1 MIRVLIVDDHTMVR
15 ESLRW
20 GCEHAGMVVVA
31 EAADGEDALVKVDV
45 HHPDIVLMDLSL
57 PRVSGVAAAKRIR
70 AQYPRMAIL
79 MLSMLSDESAVS
91 SALSAGANGYM
102 TKDSTMAQ
110 IIDAV
115 IRVASGQTVL
125 FDGYTPPMRPEP
137 QPSTTVPGTA
147 GISGADEQTR
157 GGGASHDGHRR
168 LDFRSCR
175 PAVHQCEDGQEP
187 SFVDLP
193 EARFARPLPGGHEG
207 HADGDH
213 SARLIRNERA

>member
-31 EAADGEDALVKVDV
+31 EAADGEDALAMVEAYR
-45 HHPDIVLMDLSL
+45 PDIVLMDLSL

-70 AQYPRMAIL
+70 AHHPHTAIL

-115 IRVASGQTVL
+115 VRVAGGEMVL
-125 FDGYTPPMRPEP
+125 ADGLAPPVVADGARSIPRVSPQRRPR
-137 QPSTTVPGTA
+137 T
-147 GISGADEQTR
+147 DEQAGGRGPAHDGDRRIDLR
-157 GGGASHDGHRR
+157 GG
-168 LDFRSCR
+168 R
-175 PAVHQCEDGQEP
+175 PSVHQRQDRQEP
-187 SFVDLP
+187 PLFDLP
-193 EARFARPLPGGHEG
+193 EA
-207 HADGDH
+207 
-213 SARLIRNERA
+213 